1 MKIGSKIALL
11 KVVILAHFKSGLQQ
25 YLDEYRAK
33 LWGVK
38 QFFHLINLY
47 ELCTLPPKCTYVY
60 FSRSFHNKRL
70 LFPETFA
77 DWLL

>member
-33 LWGVK
+33 L
-38 QFFHLINLY
+38 
-47 ELCTLPPKCTYVY
+47 
-60 FSRSFHNKRL
+60 
-70 LFPETFA
+70 
-77 DWLL
+77 